1 MDPEVMAPRE
11 DERTRFALDA
21 AGIGEWDFDFAT
33 HVVHT
38 SPLHDRCFGYRE
50 PVTGWDFE
58 RACGHVHPD
67 DRAEFERTYRAALAG
82 EAELDHEFRVHW
94 HDGSEHW
101 LWARGRRFIGADGRP
116 VRFTGIL
123 TDVTARHRAQAA
135 AQMSEARM
143 RDVIEAAPVP
153 FLLCNSEGRIVYLNP
168 ACVRTFGYSQAEVP
182 THAEWWKR
190 CHPDPRYR
198 QRLESVWE
206 RRLEETARSGAAFE
220 PMDMQIT
227 CRDGTD
233 RSITAY
239 AVHLAGST
247 PGNRLS
253 LVVLYDVTEQRQL
266 ERSVLEAAS
275 FEQHRLGMDLHDGL
289 GQQLTGL
296 SLMLTG
302 LARSGE
308 VRGVPALADELTRL
322 SAVANE
328 CVATARAI
336 AHGLAPI
343 EIGRDGFEQALRR
356 LAATP
361 GSFGGMAIE
370 PRFTGFGGDRDLD
383 PGVAEPIY
391 RIVQE
396 ALTNAAKHGAARH
409 AVIEAQ
415 LGAERLTVTV
425 TDDGSG
431 IRFPAAGDGLGLRI
445 MKYRIRALR
454 GHIEI
459 TSPATG
465 GTVVRCVC
473 PLRPTRGVRVHA

>member
-1 MDPEVMAPRE
+1 MDVKVTAPRE

-33 HVVHT
+33 RVVHT

-50 PVTGWDFE
+50 PVTGWNFE
-58 RACGHVHPD
+58 RARAHVHPD
-67 DRAEFERTYRAALAG
+67 DRAEFERTYREALTG
-82 EAELDHEFRVHW
+82 EAELDHEFRVRW
-94 HDGSEHW
+94 QDGSEHW
-101 LWARGRRFIGADGRP
+101 LWARGRRFADPQGRP
-116 VRFTGIL
+116 ARFTGII
-123 TDVTARHRAQAA
+123 TDVSARHRAQAA
-135 AQMSEARM
+135 AQLSEARM
-143 RDVIEAAPVP
+143 RDIIEAAPVP
-153 FLLCNSEGRIVYLNP
+153 FLLCNTEGRIVYLNP
-168 ACVRTFGYSQAEVP
+168 ACVRTFGYTQADVP
-182 THAEWWKR
+182 THAEWWRR
-190 CHPDPRYR
+190 CYPDARYR
-198 QRLESVWE
+198 QRLETAWE
-206 RRLEETARSGAAFE
+206 RRLEETLRSRTAFE
-220 PMDMQIT
+220 PMDMQVT

-233 RSITAY
+233 RSIIAY

-247 PGNRLS
+247 PQNRLS

-275 FEQHRLGMDLHDGL
+275 FEQRRLGMDLHDGL

-308 VRGVPALADELTRL
+308 VRGMPALAQELARL
-322 SAVANE
+322 STVAND
-328 CVATARAI
+328 CVSTARAI

-356 LAATP
+356 LAAAP
-361 GSFGGMAIE
+361 ASFGGMGIE
-370 PRFTGFGGDRDLD
+370 LRFTGFGGGRGLA
-383 PGVAEPIY
+383 PGIAEPIY

-396 ALTNAAKHGAARH
+396 ALTNAAKHGAARQ

-415 LGAERLTVTV
+415 LDAKSLTVTV

-431 IRFPAAGDGLGLRI
+431 IRFPTAGDGLGLRI
-445 MKYRIRALR
+445 MQYRINALR
-454 GHIEI
+454 GHLEI
-459 TSPATG
+459 TSPTGG

-473 PLRPTRGVRVHA
+473 PLRSGQEALAHG